1 MVRRGLEAR
10 WGEPIAR
17 QWGGLSVGGGKEL
30 GGEFVCEFG
39 GVLWCWGCLFL
50 FVRSWVDDA
59 QGGVASGVLLAG
71 R

>member
-1 MVRRGLEAR
+1 VVLRGLEAR
-10 WGEPIAR
+10 CGGPIAR

-30 GGEFVCEFG
+30 GAEFVCEFG
-39 GVLWCWGCLFL
+39 VVLWFWVCLFL